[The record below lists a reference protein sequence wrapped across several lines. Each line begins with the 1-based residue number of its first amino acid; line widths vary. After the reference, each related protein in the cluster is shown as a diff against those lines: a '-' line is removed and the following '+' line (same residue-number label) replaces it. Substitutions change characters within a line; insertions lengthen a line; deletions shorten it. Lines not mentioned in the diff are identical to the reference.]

1 MLLAIDVGNTNIVA
15 ALYDGDIF
23 RRSWRIATDINKA
36 SDEYGILLNQFLLSE
51 GIRPSSVDDVMI
63 ASVVPTVMHSLT
75 NAVRRYLGCDP
86 MIVGPGIKTGMNI
99 KMDNPRELGADRIVN
114 AVAAINKYRPPLIIV
129 DFGTATT
136 FCSVDR
142 NGCYVGGII
151 TAGMKISMDALFD
164 RTAKLPKVEII
175 KPPSP
180 IGKNTVN
187 SIQSGALYGHAG
199 MTDSLVRRIKSEI
212 GDDATVVATGGL
224 AKMIAAESEEIDIVD
239 SMLTVDGLKILYDK
253 NKEKN
258 NGLQ

>member
-1 MLLAIDVGNTNIVA
+1 MLLVIDVGNTNIVT
-15 ALYDGDIF
+15 ALYKGDEFI
-23 RRSWRIATDINKA
+23 RSWRISTDINKA
-36 SDEYGILLNQFLLSE
+36 SDEYGILLTQLLMSE
-51 GIRPSSVDDVMI
+51 NVGPESVDDVMM

-75 NAVRRYLGCDP
+75 NAVKRYLGCTP

-136 FCSVDR
+136 FCSIDKS
-142 NGCYVGGII
+142 GCYVGGVI
-151 TAGMKISMDALFD
+151 TAGMKIALDALVE
-164 RTAKLPKVEII
+164 RTAKLPKVEIL

-199 MTDSLVRRIKSEI
+199 MTDSIVRKIKKEI
-212 GDDATVVATGGL
+212 GEDATVVATGGL
-224 AKMIAAESEEIDIVD
+224 AKMISRESEEIDVVD

-253 NKEKN
+253 NKER
-258 NGLQ
+258 

>member
-15 ALYDGDIF
+15 ALYDGDNFI
-23 RRSWRIATDINKA
+23 RSWRIATDINKA
-36 SDEYGILLNQFLLSE
+36 SDEYGILLCQLLSSE
-51 GIRPSSVDDVMI
+51 NTEPAQIDDVMI

-75 NAVRRYLGCDP
+75 NAVKRYLGCSP

-114 AVAAINKYRPPLIIV
+114 AVAAINKYKPPLIIV

-136 FCSVDR
+136 FCSIDR
-142 NGCYVGGII
+142 SGCYVGGVI
-151 TAGMKISMDALFD
+151 TAGMKISMDALFE
-164 RTAKLPKVEII
+164 RTAKLPKVEIV
-175 KPPSP
+175 KPPSL

-199 MTDSLVRRIKSEI
+199 MTDSIVRRIKKEI
-212 GDDATVVATGGL
+212 GEDASVVATGGL
-224 AKMIAAESEEIDIVD
+224 AKMISRESEEIDIVD

-253 NKEKN
+253 NKEK
-258 NGLQ
+258 